1 MSITLHQRYIYRGYL
16 QIACCDLTRSNHPCL
31 WLLTW
36 DSSQPV
42 TTRPLAIQKNGTWYT
57 YGWDLTKN
65 ICEVYGQHGYIRTNY
80 SYSPYG
86 EVTISGDVTQPIQ
99 WSSEYMDS
107 EMALVYYNYRH
118 YNPMEGRWLGRDTS
132 TYADKARLYLFVKN
146 IPVYLWDYVG
156 NDVPII
162 PVEVQNAAARAYHNA
177 MNPSR
182 VTWKEVNLET
192 AEKHYKQGEGRDVII
207 DFNQVNTSSVNIAS
221 DFEDIAN
228 WLYSQ

>member
-1 MSITLHQRYIYRGYL
+1 
-16 QIACCDLTRSNHPCL
+16 
-31 WLLTW
+31 
-36 DSSQPV
+36 
-42 TTRPLAIQKNGTWYT
+42 
-57 YGWDLTKN
+57 
-65 ICEVYGQHGYIRTNY
+65 
-80 SYSPYG
+80 
-86 EVTISGDVTQPIQ
+86 
-99 WSSEYMDS
+99 MDS

-182 VTWKEVNLET
+182 VTWKEINLET
-192 AEKHYKQGEGRDVII
+192 AKKHYKQGEGREVTI

-221 DFEDIAN
+221 DFEAIAN
-228 WLYSQ
+228 WLYSQQLDSGGCKSTSKPFKKATYSYSTKRPEFWVLGTITLKFEGEVTINCDCVYRITGDLKSYDDTYNFEGSVTTNS